1 MSAAGSMGLLC
12 IGDDERVLRDA
23 WHTEEAN
30 VRQEVLKKVLFS
42 LTKHEARAARGTTT
56 DSTEKWLEMCGEKA
70 VEEVG
75 ALARRKDGPQLEA
88 KVLRTRAGAVGD
100 RMCKDLDVGA
110 RIIGVA
116 PGCDQALSEL
126 TGHLIFLP
134 SLGADGDDSASAL
147 SREPTPIGNSEV
159 GDFYIVLANSK
170 NGLDLFGLVPVRWDS
185 LRALPAALPAPPST
199 PTRVANRRPAEQPVR
214 RPSNYFACLH
224 DEATVIAQAL
234 ANFEA
239 FYALPRGTATEDQVA
254 TSSAGIQGWAA
265 ADRDAELVEEVDLHG
280 CTLSE
285 AIEQV
290 AAVLDKHA
298 PAPGAT
304 AVTRGRK
311 ARQRHVHFV
320 VGRGKHSEDG
330 VAQIKPLVEKELC
343 KRNVR
348 YGTVRNNGG
357 VVWADVETIQPL
369 PLAGEYVIAFQD
381 LGYIGDILH
390 LLANV
395 QQMLRRGKWPRITNA
410 LAAPHNRTLLPAT
423 LFKGRCSFKELQ
435 LPADSAASCDKHQ
448 ALAIRSI
455 EHNLS
460 AIQGPPGT
468 GKTSLIA
475 NMLEHALP
483 NLTTLVTCVQNKAL
497 EPIAQKLAANGI
509 NFVVLAG
516 RESGAAP
523 GGGGIGFGGGASGA
537 GNAPPA
543 ACSAAP
549 AGGAHTPV
557 DSEKQRAVDKLGAV
571 CRNNTLA
578 ALASREMPPAF
589 SQAVCRLAKV
599 IVLGDAEKDVL
610 GRADEEEE
618 ESRWGL
624 MVARLYERMVMRRLA
639 EAWRTHKESEIGRHV
654 NIDDFGM
661 HFRDMSDEE
670 LKQVLVPMAVCV
682 ANVLLMC
689 C

>member
-1 MSAAGSMGLLC
+1 MSGYHQQLC

-23 WHTEEAN
+23 WHTEDAN
-30 VRQEVLKKVLFS
+30 LQGEVLRKVLLS
-42 LTKHEARAARGTTT
+42 LTKPEAPAARGTTT
-56 DSTEKWLEMCGEKA
+56 DGTEKWLEMCGEKA
-70 VEEVG
+70 VEEVR
-75 ALARRKDGPQLEA
+75 ALARRKDAPQLEA

-100 RMCKDLDVGA
+100 RMCEDLDVGA

-134 SLGADGDDSASAL
+134 SSSA
-147 SREPTPIGNSEV
+147 
-159 GDFYIVLANSK
+159 FYIVLAPK

-214 RPSNYFACLH
+214 RSSNFFACLR
-224 DEATVIAQAL
+224 DDAT
-234 ANFEA
+234 
-239 FYALPRGTATEDQVA
+239 G
-254 TSSAGIQGWAA
+254 
-265 ADRDAELVEEVDLHG
+265 DRDTELVEEVDLHG
-280 CTLSE
+280 CTVSE

-290 AAVLDKHA
+290 AAALDKHK

-304 AVTRGRK
+304 KVTRGRK

-320 VGRGKHSEDG
+320 VGRGKHSEYG
-330 VAQIKPLVEKELC
+330 VAQIKPEVENELH

-369 PLAGEYVIAFQD
+369 PLAGEYVIDFQD

-395 QQMLRRGKWPRITNA
+395 QQMLRSGKWPRITDA
-410 LAAPHNRTLLPAT
+410 LAAPQNRTLLPAT
-423 LFKGRCSFKELQ
+423 LSKGRCSFRELQ
-435 LPADSAASCDKHQ
+435 LLADGRAGEHHAM
-448 ALAIRSI
+448 AIRSI

-468 GKTSLIA
+468 GKTTLIA

-483 NLTTLVTCVQNKAL
+483 NLITLVTCVQNKAL
-497 EPIAQKLAANGI
+497 EPIAQKLAAKGI
-509 NFVVLAG
+509 KFVVLAG

-578 ALASREMPPAF
+578 ALASRELPPAF
-589 SQAVCRLAKV
+589 SHTVCRLAKV
-599 IVLGDAEKDVL
+599 IVPGDAEKDVL

-624 MVARLYERMVMRRLA
+624 MVARLYERMVMRRRA
-639 EAWRTHKESEIGRHV
+639 EAWRAHKESAIGRHV
-654 NIDDFGM
+654 NIDFGM
-661 HFRDMSDEE
+661 HLRDMSDEQ
-670 LKQVLVPMAVCV
+670 LKRVLVPMAACV